1 MQIRDAIINIQRRWR
16 AVLVARNMRGEYLKI
31 RNSIVIIQTKWR
43 ATKLAREERNRF
55 IQMKKSVV
63 IIQSLVRRNSALK
76 LADRLRH
83 ERDVTIQRN
92 KAACLI
98 QV

>member
-1 MQIRDAIINIQRRWR
+1 MKLKTSTVLLQSQVRGLLARRRFSEHRSRDEAARKIQ
-16 AVLVARNMRGEYLKI
+16 LV
-31 RNSIVIIQTKWR
+31 WR
-43 ATKLAREERNRF
+43 ATKLAREERIRF
-55 IQMKKSVV
+55 INMKKSVV

-83 ERDVTIQRN
+83 ERDVIIQRN
-92 KAACLI
+92 KAASLI